1 MIMIVTPSK
10 GVLTFCD
17 LVLCVYPIFAGG
29 SCVTMGSCA
38 VGLNAEANALG
49 TANQATLLLSFI
61 VISMTVVGLYQ
72 LRTWHRLRLRKQ
84 EHDREEKRL
93 ETQEVGDNPTSGLVA
108 NAAGAAAST
117 TAADVAAVMNNNNV
131 AAAGDEAR
139 QCEDDEGLVD
149 AVGQQEQNFDPSQLP
164 EINVPFLWYI

>member
-72 LRTWHRLRLRKQ
+72 LQKWHRLRLRKQ
-84 EHDREEKRL
+84 EDDREEKRL
-93 ETQEVGDNPTSGLVA
+93 ETEEVGAPGLVA
-108 NAAGAAAST
+108 TAAGAAAAST
-117 TAADVAAVMNNNNV
+117 ATADV

-139 QCEDDEGLVD
+139 QCEDNEGLVD
-149 AVGQQEQNFDPSQLP
+149 AAVHLEQDFDPSQLP
-164 EINVPFLWYI
+164 EINVPFLWYT